1 MNKAVIIYGSTT
13 GNTESTADM
22 IDNVLRENGMET
34 VVKNV
39 VNASV
44 EELNKDYDLIM
55 LGSSTWGDDEIV
67 LQEDFNEFY
76 EDMHKIALN
85 GRKVAV
91 FGCGDSSYEYFCGA
105 VDAIQEKVEEIGG
118 ALIADALKID
128 GDPMDAKDEII
139 EWAATVA
146 RKMA

>member
-1 MNKAVIIYGSTT
+1 MSKAVIIYGSTT

-22 IDNVLRENGMET
+22 IDNVLRENGLET

-44 EELNKDYDLIM
+44 EELNKDYDLIL
-55 LGSSTWGDDEIV
+55 LGSSTWGDDEIE

-76 EDMHKIALN
+76 EDMGSITLN

-105 VDAIQEKVEEIGG
+105 VDAIQEKVKEIGG
-118 ALIADALKID
+118 TLVTDALKID
-128 GDPMDAKDEII
+128 GDPSDTKDEIL

-146 RKMA
+146 KMMI

>member
-1 MNKAVIIYGSTT
+1 MSKAVIIYGSTT

-22 IDNVLRENGMET
+22 IDNVLRENGLET

-44 EELNKDYDLIM
+44 EELNKDYDLIL
-55 LGSSTWGDDEIV
+55 LGSSTWGDDEIE

-76 EDMHKIALN
+76 EDMGRITLN

-105 VDAIQEKVEEIGG
+105 VDAIQEKVQEIGG
-118 ALIADALKID
+118 TLVTDALKID
-128 GDPMDAKDEII
+128 GDPSDTKDEIL

-146 RKMA
+146 KKMI